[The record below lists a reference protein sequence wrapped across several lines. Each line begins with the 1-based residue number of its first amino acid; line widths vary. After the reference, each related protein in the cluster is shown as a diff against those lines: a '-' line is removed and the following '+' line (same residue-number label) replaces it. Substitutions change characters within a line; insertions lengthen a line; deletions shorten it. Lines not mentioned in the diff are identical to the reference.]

1 MPEHQTT
8 AMSAKLSLLFDLK
21 LQRQFQVQ
29 SSLGEL
35 DDSSQPIDFPIVLNF
50 DGFETGEQP
59 PPGLAP
65 EWIDVHNLGDIWHVS
80 YHGPQELFWASLYK
94 EDGAIAGGVL
104 FDSFING
111 TREKNENL
119 TVVYQVLEK
128 HVDQAMSLIK

>member
-80 YHGPQELFWASLYK
+80 YMDLKNCSGPAYIRKTEPSQAAFFS
-94 EDGAIAGGVL
+94 IAL
-104 FDSFING
+104 
-111 TREKNENL
+111 L
-119 TVVYQVLEK
+119 TVPARK
-128 HVDQAMSLIK
+128 TKI